1 MSGFM
6 DDQKKT
12 YPNLERYALR
22 AFLVISVI
30 GGAMLG
36 YIVHSIDSSRDLKK
50 LTAFSPNLPT
60 RIYDVNGQ
68 VVTELFQYQ
77 RKLVKLSDIPAP
89 VIGAFLAVEDT
100 GFYDHIGIDFMG
112 ILRAMFTNLRHMSIV
127 QGGSTITQQLVK
139 VVFTKGERKITR
151 KFNEAI
157 LALVVEKEF
166 TKDEILEFYF
176 NQIYF
181 GHGAYGI
188 SSAAEFYFNKP
199 VEELNLMEGSILAAL
214 PKSPHT
220 YSPIRNF
227 HASHE
232 KNKIIL
238 RRFVELGYLTQGEA
252 DEAYTNFWNKYW
264 EKVAVT
270 PDSATIYGEKED
282 RAPYFTEYIRQQLVE
297 MYGEERVYGTGLNVY
312 TTLNLNHQR
321 IAQKALLPRLV
332 EQENI
337 ARQSNNNLGNIN
349 MELFGLY
356 QSLQQVL
363 TLPNIS
369 RQYSLDDDFKEK
381 FKTEL
386 LDGFELLTAG
396 FPLSDMNKYAVD
408 FLQFSKELNTNVA
421 VQGAFISLE
430 PSTGRIT
437 AMIGGREFKSS
448 DQNNRAMQARRQP
461 GSAMKPFVYGAALEA
476 RAVHYASGFV
486 DAPIM
491 DMQPDGTAYAPQ
503 NYSSGYRGYEL
514 LYRAL
519 AMSLN
524 LVTAQVYDLIGPD
537 KIVDF
542 AGRVMKIKESRF
554 QKNPSLALG
563 SSEVTPF
570 ELLRGYS
577 VIANEGKYLEPHGI
591 IYIADRDGQIIYEP
605 EKQVYEK
612 LNDLQRES
620 KLQLIEPGVN
630 FILRKLLEGV
640 MDFGT
645 AFSGVRQV
653 AGFTG
658 PAAGK
663 TGTTSS
669 WNDAWFA
676 GFTKDLSAV
685 VWMGIDKGSLT
696 LGKHQSGGVLCAPV
710 WGEFM
715 KEVYAIEKRKPE
727 PFSTVVPKDVYTVM
741 VCASQGKLPNDK
753 CENKDDVVMS
763 YVPAPLKTA
772 DGEKSVKM
780 EKCDCD
786 VKRTR
791 GFLDILQEESNISD
805 EDLGKKKEF
814 NKNYGQ

>member
-1 MSGFM
+1 MA
-6 DDQKKT
+6 DQKKT
-12 YPNLERYALR
+12 YPNLEKYALQ
-22 AFLVISVI
+22 AFLAISII
-30 GGAMLG
+30 GGIFLG
-36 YIVHSIDSSRDLKK
+36 YIVHAIDSSHELKK

-60 RIYDVNGQ
+60 RVYDVNGE

-77 RKLVKLSDIPAP
+77 RKLVKLTDIPAP

-100 GFYDHIGIDFMG
+100 NFYNHIGIDFWG
-112 ILRAMFTNLRHMSIV
+112 IVRAMITNIRHLGVV

-139 VVFTKGERKITR
+139 VVFTKGEKNLLR

-227 HASHE
+227 HVSYE

-238 RRFVELGYLTQGEA
+238 RRFVELGYLSQSEA
-252 DEAYTNFWNKYW
+252 DEAYKNFWDKYW

-270 PDSATIYGEKED
+270 PESSTIYGEKED
-282 RAPYFTEYIRQQLVE
+282 KAPYFTEYIRQQLVE
-297 MYGEERVYGTGLNVY
+297 KFGEDRVYGTGLNVY
-312 TTLNLNHQR
+312 TTINLNHQR
-321 IAQKALLPRLV
+321 IAEKALLPRLA

-337 ARQSNNNLGNIN
+337 ARESNNNLRNIN
-349 MELFGLY
+349 LDLFGLY
-356 QSLQQVL
+356 QSLQRVL
-363 TLPNIS
+363 ALPTIS
-369 RQYSLDDDFKEK
+369 RQYSLEDDFREK
-381 FKTEL
+381 FKNDL

-396 FPLSDMNKYAVD
+396 FPLSNMNEYSVA
-408 FLQFSKELNTNVA
+408 FLRSSKELNTNVA

-430 PSTGRIT
+430 PSSGRIT

-448 DQNNRAMQARRQP
+448 DQNNRAIQARRQP

-476 RAVHYASGFV
+476 RAVHYASGFI

-491 DMQPDGTAYAPQ
+491 DLQPDGSSYAPQ
-503 NYSSGYRGYEL
+503 NYTSGYRGYVL

-524 LVTAQVYDLIGPD
+524 LVTAQVYDLIGPE
-537 KIVDF
+537 KIVEF
-542 AGRVMKIKESRF
+542 ASRVMKVKENRF

-563 SSEVTPF
+563 ASEVTPI

-605 EKQVYEK
+605 EKQVYEN
-612 LNDLQRES
+612 LNKLQRES

-630 FILRKLLEGV
+630 FIIRKLLEGV
-640 MDFGT
+640 MDYGT
-645 AFSGVRQV
+645 ATVGVRQIG
-653 AGFTG
+653 GFTG
-658 PAAGK
+658 PGAGK

-676 GFTKDLSAV
+676 GFTKDLAAV

-715 KEVYAIEKRKPE
+715 KNVYASEKRKAE
-727 PFSTVVPKDVYTVM
+727 PFSNVIPKDVYTVQ
-741 VCASQGKLPNDK
+741 VCSSQGRLPNEE
-753 CENKDDVVMS
+753 CPGKDDDITVS
-763 YVPAPLKTA
+763 YVPMPLKTP
-772 DGEKSVKM
+772 DGEKAVKI
-780 EKCDCD
+780 EKCDCN
-786 VKRTR
+786 VKQTR
-791 GFLDILQEESNISD
+791 GFLELLQEESKISD
-805 EDLGKKKEF
+805 DEIGKKKDF
-814 NKNYGQ
+814 NKNFGQ